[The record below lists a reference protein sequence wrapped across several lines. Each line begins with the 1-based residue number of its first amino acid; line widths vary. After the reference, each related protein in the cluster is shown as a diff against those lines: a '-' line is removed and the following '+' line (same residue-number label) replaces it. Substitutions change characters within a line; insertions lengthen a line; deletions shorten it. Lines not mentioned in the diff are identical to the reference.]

1 MIIVLLK
8 EENEKSREGGRGDVQ
23 RIMLKSKIHRA
34 TVTDANLD
42 YEGSITID
50 ELLMEDAGIIPYEAV
65 HIYNISNGERFETY
79 AIKGEANSG
88 TICLNGAAAHKVSV
102 GDLIIIAN
110 YANYKEEEAINHKPK
125 LIFVDLNNRKIE
137 KKPSIYIQS
146 V

>member
-1 MIIVLLK
+1 M
-8 EENEKSREGGRGDVQ
+8 Q

-34 TVTDANLD
+34 RVTDANLD

-110 YANYKEEEAINHKPK
+110 YANYEEEEARNHKPK
-125 LIFVDLNNRKIE
+125 LIFVDLNNRRIE

-146 V
+146 L